1 MPRRIQAI
9 INRVASDI
17 EAFATLNE
25 KVAGQINLLS
35 LNATIEAARA
45 GEAGRGFTVVASEV
59 KNLAS
64 QASKNSL
71 NFRKVVLERIAKAQ
85 DITDTLVRDLEGN
98 RLSEMAQMLVQLMV
112 RNIYERTSDVR
123 WWANGSTMIE
133 ALQNPSSEN
142 SAKAD
147 VRLNMINSFYSSYLS
162 LVLIDCAGNVIA
174 SSQRNKMENLTNINF
189 KNEAWYARTVTSRLA
204 NSYLISDVYPCQNM
218 GNIPTCVYS
227 SPVRASIGGD
237 VIGVL
242 AAYFDWPEQSRTI
255 VCNEPTLS
263 ADEWQRSKVML
274 LDSNYNIIAASD
286 GREIMKKYPLD
297 VKEGRKGSYFD
308 SSGNI
313 VVYAKTTGYKEFD
326 GHGWYGVIVQTPL
339 ATGQIE
345 AVINN

>member
-85 DITDTLVRDLEGN
+85 EITDILVKDLEGN

-123 WWANGSTMIE
+123 WWANGSTMIT
-133 ALQNPSSEN
+133 ALQNPSPEN
-142 SAKAD
+142 ATKAD
-147 VRLNMINSFYSSYLS
+147 VRLNMINSFYSSYLT
-162 LVLIDCAGNVIA
+162 LVLSDCDGKVIA
-174 SSQRNKMENLTNINF
+174 SSQRNKIENLANLNF
-189 KNEAWYARTVTSRLA
+189 KNEPWHARALNNRAA
-204 NSYLISDVYPCQNM
+204 NGYLISDVHACHNM
-218 GNIPTCVYS
+218 NNTPVCVYS
-227 SPVRASIGGD
+227 SPVRANLGGD

-242 AAYFDWPEQSRTI
+242 GAYFDWPEQSRTI
-255 VCNEPTLS
+255 VCNEQTLS
-263 ADEWQRSKVML
+263 PDEWQRSKVML

-286 GREIMKKYPLD
+286 GQDIMKKYPLD

-308 SSGNI
+308 GSGNI

-326 GHGWYGVIVQTPL
+326 GHGWYGVIVQTPF
-339 ATGQIE
+339 ARGQID
-345 AVINN
+345 AVINS